1 MKTKSTP
8 ASESRSIQKPSGRV
22 YKSRPVL
29 KRLALLLLMALALQF
44 ANAQY
49 CANSVL
55 NLQMSD
61 NSMMRVFLDGRP
73 ATYSGNVVQF
83 TGIAPGKHFLQVYQ
97 VDNSY
102 GYEVLD
108 NAARGY
114 ITINDN
120 TEIFATVYGTNQ
132 QVVIDR
138 VDPIFVR
145 NSTSR
150 PNTTGICFYPV
161 KPRMTNTGSTC
172 TTTGG
177 ATTCTLPV
185 AVPQGPQPMNPM
197 SFGQLKQTV
206 SNSTFESTKLSVFKQ
221 ALAYNY
227 FTSQQ
232 VLDIMNLFT
241 FESYKVEVAKI
252 SYAKTLDPNN
262 YYLVNNGFT
271 FSSSVNEL
279 NNYIAMR

>member
-1 MKTKSTP
+1 MKTNFTP
-8 ASESRSIQKPSGRV
+8 ANESRSIQKPSGRV

-29 KRLALLLLMALALQF
+29 KRLGLLFILALALQF

-61 NSMMRVFLDGRP
+61 NSSMRVFLDGRP
-73 ATYSGNVVQF
+73 ATYSGNVVKM
-83 TGIAPGKHFLQVYQ
+83 TGLAPGKHFLQVYQ

-120 TEIFATVYGTNQ
+120 TEIFATVYPQNQ

-161 KPRMTNTGSTC
+161 KPRMNGNY
-172 TTTGG
+172 TTTTT
-177 ATTCTLPV
+177 TTCTLPV
-185 AVPQGPQPMNPM
+185 VVPQGPQPMNPA
-197 SFGQLKQTV
+197 SFSQLQQTIN
-206 SNSTFESTKLSVFKQ
+206 SSTFESTKLSVFKQ

>member
-1 MKTKSTP
+1 MKTKSTL
-8 ASESRSIQKPSGRV
+8 ASESRSIQQPSGRV

-29 KRLALLLLMALALQF
+29 KRLGLLLLLALALQL

-55 NLQMSD
+55 NLQMND
-61 NSMMRVFLDGRP
+61 NSAMRVFLDGRP
-73 ATYSGNVVQF
+73 ATYTGNVVQL
-83 TGIAPGKHFLQVYQ
+83 TGLAAGKHFLQVYQ

-120 TEIFATVYGTNQ
+120 TEIFATVYPQNQ

-145 NSTSR
+145 NSTQR
-150 PNTTGICFYPV
+150 PNVTGICFYPV
-161 KPRMTNTGSTC
+161 KPHMGGTC
-172 TTTGG
+172 TTT
-177 ATTCTLPV
+177 TTLPV
-185 AVPQGPQPMNPM
+185 VLPQGPQPMNPA
-197 SFGQLKQTV
+197 SFIQLKQTI
-206 SNSTFESTKLSVFKQ
+206 SNSSFESTKLSVFKQ

-232 VLDIMNLFT
+232 VLDIMSLFS

-252 SYAKTLDPNN
+252 SYAKTLDQNN
-262 YYLVNNGFT
+262 YYLVNNGFS
-271 FSSSVNEL
+271 FSSSINEL
-279 NNYIAMR
+279 NDYIAMR